1 MPASGLRGWG
11 GGQLGGAGRGP
22 VFAFWA
28 GGAEA
33 VSVARNRISRL
44 GDLQITPPGLHYMP
58 YTRPFL
64 LLRPVSPSFRHFSL
78 KGGDGGGGDGG
89 GGDGAW
95 HPRNFFYYRGVF
107 GRWRERRER
116 KESSACC

>member
-11 GGQLGGAGRGP
+11 GGQLGWAGSGP
-22 VFAFWA
+22 VFAFLA

-95 HPRNFFYYRGVF
+95 HPRNFFYYRGGF
-107 GRWRERRER
+107 GRWRERLERE
-116 KESSACC
+116 ESSACC

>member
-44 GDLQITPPGLHYMP
+44 GDLQITPRDSITCL
-58 YTRPFL
+58 TLALAPFYS
-64 LLRPVSPSFRHFSL
+64 PVPCPLPS
-78 KGGDGGGGDGG
+78 GI
-89 GGDGAW
+89 
-95 HPRNFFYYRGVF
+95 
-107 GRWRERRER
+107 
-116 KESSACC
+116 SA

>member
-11 GGQLGGAGRGP
+11 GGQLGWAGRGP

-33 VSVARNRISRL
+33 VCVARNRISRL

-78 KGGDGGGGDGG
+78 MGGPWGWRRGVETG

-95 HPRNFFYYRGVF
+95 HPRNFF
-107 GRWRERRER
+107 
-116 KESSACC
+116 